1 MILWIYN
8 EVFKNVVKE
17 RRNLK
22 EKRMKS
28 MTRNTLILGLGLLMG
43 VMLAIGQ
50 GVLADKENVR
60 HSGQSI
66 PLEDIRS
73 LSEVFGKIKQNYVED
88 VEDKELL
95 ENAIRGLLSGLDPH
109 SAYLDK
115 KAFTDLREGT
125 SGEFG
130 GLGIVVG
137 MEDGFVKVISPIDD
151 TPAQKAGVKSGDMI
165 IRLDKKNVKGMSL
178 EDAVSIMRGKP
189 KTKIKLTIVR
199 EGEDKPLILSIVR
212 DIIKVQSVRSRTLE
226 DGFGYIRV
234 SAFQERTGPD
244 LRKAISTLKKDNN
257 KKLKGLVLDLRNN
270 PGGLLDAAVEV
281 SDAFL
286 ERGIVVS
293 IRGRDENR
301 TVTHSAKGMDLITNT
316 PIVVLMNEGSAS
328 ASEIVA
334 GALQDHKRAIIMG
347 TQSFGKASVQTVVP
361 LGNGSALKLTTARY
375 YTPNGTSIQAKGI
388 TPDIVLDDVKVT
400 ERDDNGFKPTKE
412 KDLSRHLTNGDE
424 DENDSETKNGNKDL
438 DKKLTLAKE
447 DYALYEAL
455 NLLKALNLVK
465 NIQ

>member
-1 MILWIYN
+1 
-8 EVFKNVVKE
+8 
-17 RRNLK
+17 
-22 EKRMKS
+22 MKS
-28 MTRNTLILGLGLLMG
+28 MTRNSLILGLGLVLG

-50 GVLADKENVR
+50 GVLAERENSR
-60 HSGQSI
+60 SSATAI

-73 LSEVFGKIKQNYVED
+73 LSEVFGKIKQNYVEE
-88 VEDKELL
+88 VKDKELL

-151 TPAQKAGVKSGDMI
+151 TPAARAGVKSGDLV
-165 IRLDKKNVKGMSL
+165 IRLDDKNVKGMSL
-178 EDAVSIMRGKP
+178 EDAVGIMRGKP
-189 KTKIKLTIVR
+189 DTDILLTIVR
-199 EGEDKPLILSIVR
+199 KGEAKPLKIKITR
-212 DIIKVQSVRSRTLE
+212 DIIKVQSVRSKTL
-226 DGFGYIRV
+226 DKGFGYIRV
-234 SAFQERTGPD
+234 SAFQERTGSD
-244 LRKAISTLKKDNN
+244 LRKALSKLKKENN
-257 KKLKGLVLDLRNN
+257 RKNLKGLVLDLRNN
-270 PGGLLDAAVEV
+270 PGGLLTQAIEV

-286 ERGIVVS
+286 ENGVVVS
-293 IRGRDENR
+293 IKGRDAANNM
-301 TVTHSAKGMDLITNT
+301 THSAKGMDLLEDA
-316 PIVVLMNEGSAS
+316 PIVVLINGGSAS

-347 TQSFGKASVQTVVP
+347 SQSFGKASVQTVVP

-388 TPDIVLDDVKVT
+388 VPDIELDDLEVSKK
-400 ERDDNGFKPTKE
+400 EDNGFKQSKE
-412 KDLSRHLTNGDE
+412 KDLTGHLDNGEE
-424 DENDSETKNGNKDL
+424 DSLTGKKKDSDDVGS
-438 DKKLTLAKE
+438 KLELAKE

-455 NLLKALNLVK
+455 NLLKGIHLVNEIK
-465 NIQ
+465 NR

>member
-1 MILWIYN
+1 
-8 EVFKNVVKE
+8 
-17 RRNLK
+17 
-22 EKRMKS
+22 MKS
-28 MTRNTLILGLGLLMG
+28 MTRNTLILGLGLLLG
-43 VMLAIGQ
+43 VMLAVGQ
-50 GVLADKENVR
+50 GVLAEKKN
-60 HSGQSI
+60 SGYQAQSI

-73 LSEVFGKIKQNYVED
+73 LSEVFGKVKQNYVEE

-115 KAFTDLREGT
+115 KAYTALREGT

-137 MEDGFVKVISPIDD
+137 MKDGFVNVISPIDD
-151 TPAQKAGVKSGDMI
+151 TPAEKAGVKSGDLI
-165 IRLDKKNVKGMSL
+165 IRLDDQNVKGMTL
-178 EDAVSIMRGKP
+178 EDAVNIMRGKP
-189 KTKIKLTIVR
+189 KTDILLMIMR
-199 EGEDKPLILSIVR
+199 EGEDKPLK
-212 DIIKVQSVRSRTLE
+212 IKITRAVIKIQSVRSKTLAK
-226 DGFGYIRV
+226 GFGYIRV
-234 SAFQERTGPD
+234 SAFQERTGAD
-244 LRKAISTLKKDNN
+244 LRKAISKLKKANN

-270 PGGLLDAAVEV
+270 PGGLLGAAVEV

-286 ERGIVVS
+286 EGGLVVS
-293 IRGRDENR
+293 IKGRDASN
-301 TVTHSAKGMDLITNT
+301 TVKYNAKGMDLINEA
-316 PIVVLMNEGSAS
+316 PIVVLINGGSAS

-375 YTPNGTSIQAKGI
+375 YTPSGTSIQAKGI

-400 ERDDNGFKPTKE
+400 KREDNGFKPTKE
-412 KDLSRHLTNGDE
+412 KDLSRHLKNGDE
-424 DENDSETKNGNKDL
+424 EKSVSKKDSKELNE
-438 DKKLTLAKE
+438 KLTLAKE

-455 NLLKALNLVK
+455 NLLKGISLLK
-465 NIQ
+465 KLEQ

>member
-1 MILWIYN
+1 
-8 EVFKNVVKE
+8 
-17 RRNLK
+17 
-22 EKRMKS
+22 MKS
-28 MTRNTLILGLGLLMG
+28 MTRNTLILGLGLMLG

-50 GVLADKENVR
+50 GVLAEKESLR
-60 HSGQSI
+60 QSMQSI

-73 LSEVFGKIKQNYVED
+73 LSEVFGKVKQNYVEE

-95 ENAIRGLLSGLDPH
+95 ENAIRGLLTGLDPH

-115 KAFTDLREGT
+115 DAFTELREGT

-137 MEDGFVKVISPIDD
+137 LKDGFVNVISPIDD
-151 TPAQKAGVKSGDMI
+151 TPAAKAGVKAGDLI

-189 KTKIKLTIVR
+189 KTDIVLTIVR
-199 EGEDKPLILSIVR
+199 EGADKPLEIKITR
-212 DIIKVQSVRSRTLE
+212 AIIKIQSVRSKTL
-226 DGFGYIRV
+226 DKGFGYIRV
-234 SAFQERTGPD
+234 SAFQERTGAD
-244 LRKAISTLKKDNN
+244 LRKAISKLKKENK

-270 PGGLLDAAVEV
+270 PGGLLSAAVEV

-286 ERGIVVS
+286 EGGTVVS
-293 IRGRDENR
+293 IKGRDISN
-301 TVTHSAKGMDLITNT
+301 TTTYSAKGLDLINEA
-316 PIVVLMNEGSAS
+316 PIVVLINGGSAS

-347 TQSFGKASVQTVVP
+347 TLSFGKASVQTVVP

-375 YTPNGTSIQAKGI
+375 YTPSGASIQAKGI
-388 TPDIVLDDVKVT
+388 TPDIVLEDLNVSEKQ
-400 ERDDNGFKPTKE
+400 DNGFNRTKE
-412 KDLSRHLTNGDE
+412 KDLSRHLKNGDDDEADNKESKATNG
-424 DENDSETKNGNKDL
+424 N
-438 DKKLTLAKE
+438 LTLAKD

-455 NLLKALNLVK
+455 NLLKGISLVK
-465 NIQ
+465 NIQR

>member
-1 MILWIYN
+1 
-8 EVFKNVVKE
+8 
-17 RRNLK
+17 
-22 EKRMKS
+22 
-28 MTRNTLILGLGLLMG
+28 MTRNSLILGLGLMLG
-43 VMLAIGQ
+43 VMLAVGQ
-50 GVLADKENVR
+50 GVLAERENSR
-60 HSGQSI
+60 HTAQSI

-88 VEDKELL
+88 VKDKDLL

-151 TPAQKAGVKSGDMI
+151 TPAEKAGVKSGDLV
-165 IRLDKKNVKGMSL
+165 IRLDDKNVKGMSL
-178 EDAVSIMRGKP
+178 EDAVNIMRGKP
-189 KTKIKLTIVR
+189 DTDILLTIVR
-199 EGEDKPLILSIVR
+199 TGETKPLKIKITR
-212 DIIKVQSVRSRTLE
+212 DIIKVQSVRSKTL
-226 DGFGYIRV
+226 DKGFGYIRV
-234 SAFQERTGPD
+234 SAFQERTGSD
-244 LRKAISTLKKDNN
+244 LRKAISKLKKENN

-270 PGGLLDAAVEV
+270 PGGLLTAAIEV

-286 ERGIVVS
+286 ETGVVVS
-293 IRGRDENR
+293 IKGRDQANNLA
-301 TVTHSAKGMDLITNT
+301 HSAKGMDLINEA
-316 PIVVLMNEGSAS
+316 PIVVLINGGSAS

-347 TQSFGKASVQTVVP
+347 SQSFGKASVQTVVP

-388 TPDIVLDDVKVT
+388 TPDIELDDLKVSKR
-400 ERDDNGFKPTKE
+400 EDNGFKQTKE
-412 KDLSRHLTNGDE
+412 KDLTGHLANGDAE
-424 DENDSETKNGNKDL
+424 DENSNKKDSKDTNS
-438 DKKLTLAKE
+438 KLELANE

-455 NLLKALNLVK
+455 NLLKGINLVK
-465 NIQ
+465 EIQNK

>member
-1 MILWIYN
+1 
-8 EVFKNVVKE
+8 
-17 RRNLK
+17 
-22 EKRMKS
+22 MKS
-28 MTRNTLILGLGLLMG
+28 MTRNTLILGLGLLLG
-43 VMLAIGQ
+43 VMLALGQ
-50 GVLADKENVR
+50 GVLAEKKNSR
-60 HSGQSI
+60 YSTQTI

-73 LSEVFGKIKQNYVED
+73 LSEVFGKIKQNYVEE

-115 KAFTDLREGT
+115 SAFTELREGT

-151 TPAQKAGVKSGDMI
+151 TPAARAGVKSGDLI
-165 IRLDKKNVKGMSL
+165 IRLDDKNVKGMSL

-189 KTKIKLTIVR
+189 KTDILLTIIR
-199 EGEDKPLILSIVR
+199 TGADKPLNIKITR
-212 DIIKVQSVRSRTLE
+212 AIIKVQSVRHKTL
-226 DGFGYIRV
+226 DKGFGYIRI
-234 SAFQERTGPD
+234 SQFQERTGAD
-244 LRKAISTLKKDNN
+244 LRKAISKLKKANN

-270 PGGLLDAAVEV
+270 PGGLLNAAVEV

-286 ERGIVVS
+286 EGGVVVS
-293 IRGRDENR
+293 IKGRDESN
-301 TVTHSAKGMDLITNT
+301 TMTHSAKGMDLLNEA
-316 PIVVLMNEGSAS
+316 PIIVLINGGSAS

-388 TPDIVLDDVKVT
+388 IPDIEIDDLKVSKN
-400 ERDDNGFKPTKE
+400 DDNGLKRTKE
-412 KDLSRHLTNGDE
+412 KDLSRHLKNGDE
-424 DENDSETKNGNKDL
+424 DEEDTSSKKDNNKTK
-438 DKKLTLAKE
+438 DKLSLAKE

-455 NLLKALNLVK
+455 NLLKGISLVK
-465 NIQ
+465 ELQK

>member
-1 MILWIYN
+1 
-8 EVFKNVVKE
+8 
-17 RRNLK
+17 
-22 EKRMKS
+22 MKS
-28 MTRNTLILGLGLLMG
+28 MTRNTLILGLGLMLG
-43 VMLAIGQ
+43 VMLALGQ
-50 GVLADKENVR
+50 GVLAEKGSSRN
-60 HSGQSI
+60 SAQSI

-88 VEDKELL
+88 IEDKELL

-115 KAFTDLREGT
+115 KAFTELREGT

-151 TPAQKAGVKSGDMI
+151 TPAARAGVKSGDLI
-165 IRLDKKNVKGMSL
+165 IRLGKKNVKGMTL
-178 EDAVSIMRGKP
+178 EDAVKIMRGKP
-189 KTKIKLTIVR
+189 DTEIMLTIVR
-199 EGEDKPLILSIVR
+199 EGEDKPLKIKITRAV
-212 DIIKVQSVRSRTLE
+212 IKVQSVRSKTLE
-226 DGFGYIRV
+226 EGFGYIRI
-234 SAFQERTGPD
+234 SAFQERTGAD
-244 LRKAISTLKKDNN
+244 LRNAISKLKKENN

-270 PGGLLDAAVEV
+270 PGGLLSAAVEV

-286 ERGIVVS
+286 EEGVVVS
-293 IRGRDENR
+293 IKGRDKAN
-301 TVTHSAKGMDLITNT
+301 TTTYSAKGMDLISEA
-316 PIVVLMNEGSAS
+316 PMIVLINGGSAS

-347 TQSFGKASVQTVVP
+347 TLSFGKASVQTVVP

-388 TPDIVLDDVKVT
+388 TPDIILDDVKVSKK
-400 ERDDNGFKPTKE
+400 EDNGFKPTKE
-412 KDLSRHLTNGDE
+412 KDLSGHLENGDGE
-424 DENDSETKNGNKDL
+424 SEEETAATIKESKKD
-438 DKKLTLAKE
+438 KIGLAKE

-455 NLLKALNLVK
+455 NLLKGISLVK
-465 NIQ
+465 GLQK

>member
-1 MILWIYN
+1 
-8 EVFKNVVKE
+8 
-17 RRNLK
+17 
-22 EKRMKS
+22 MKS
-28 MTRNTLILGLGLLMG
+28 MTRNTLILGLGLMLG
-43 VMLAIGQ
+43 IMLALGQ
-50 GVLADKENVR
+50 GVLAEKENSR
-60 HSGQSI
+60 HSMQSI

-73 LSEVFGKIKQNYVED
+73 LSEVFGKIKQNYVEE

-115 KAFTDLREGT
+115 KAFTELREGT

-151 TPAQKAGVKSGDMI
+151 TPAERAGVKSGDLI
-165 IRLDKKNVKGMSL
+165 IRLDDKNVKGMSL

-189 KTKIKLTIVR
+189 KTDILLTIVR
-199 EGEDKPLILSIVR
+199 EGADKPLKINITR
-212 DIIKVQSVRSRTLE
+212 AIIKIQSVRSKTLAK
-226 DGFGYIRV
+226 GFGYIRV
-234 SAFQERTGPD
+234 SAFQERTGVD
-244 LRKAISTLKKDNN
+244 LRKAISKLKKANN

-270 PGGLLDAAVEV
+270 PGGLLSAAVEV

-286 ERGIVVS
+286 EGGIVVS
-293 IRGRDENR
+293 IKGRDKSN
-301 TVTHSAKGMDLITNT
+301 TVTYSAKGMDLINEA
-316 PIVVLMNEGSAS
+316 PIVVLINGGSAS

-347 TQSFGKASVQTVVP
+347 TLSFGKASVQTVVP

-375 YTPNGTSIQAKGI
+375 YTPSGTSIQAKGI
-388 TPDIVLDDVKVT
+388 TPDIILDDVQVT
-400 ERDDNGFKPTKE
+400 KKEDNGFKQTKE
-412 KDLSRHLTNGDE
+412 KDLSRHLKNGDKSKKTSSKK
-424 DENDSETKNGNKDL
+424 DGSEMKEKMV
-438 DKKLTLAKE
+438 LAKE

-455 NLLKALNLVK
+455 NLLKGISLIKQLK
-465 NIQ
+465 

>member
-1 MILWIYN
+1 
-8 EVFKNVVKE
+8 
-17 RRNLK
+17 
-22 EKRMKS
+22 MKS
-28 MTRNTLILGLGLLMG
+28 VTRNTLILSLGLMLG

-50 GVLADKENVR
+50 GVLAERENSR
-60 HSGQSI
+60 SSAQSI

-88 VEDKELL
+88 VEDKVLL

-137 MEDGFVKVISPIDD
+137 LEDGFVKVISPIDD
-151 TPAQKAGVKSGDMI
+151 TPAARAGVKSGDLV
-165 IRLDKKNVKGMSL
+165 IRLDDKNVKGMSL
-178 EDAVSIMRGKP
+178 EDAVNIMRGKP
-189 KTKIKLTIVR
+189 DTSIMLTIVR
-199 EGEDKPLILSIVR
+199 KGEGKPLEIKITR
-212 DIIKVQSVRSRTLE
+212 AIIKVQSVRSKTL
-226 DGFGYIRV
+226 DKGFGYIRV
-234 SAFQERTGPD
+234 SAFQERTGSD
-244 LRKAISTLKKDNN
+244 LRKALSKLKKENN
-257 KKLKGLVLDLRNN
+257 KKNLKGLVLDLRNN
-270 PGGLLDAAVEV
+270 PGGLLTQAIEV

-286 ERGIVVS
+286 ENGVVVS
-293 IRGRDENR
+293 IKGRDKSNNM
-301 TVTHSAKGMDLITNT
+301 THSAKGMDLLNEA
-316 PIVVLMNEGSAS
+316 PIVVLINGGSAS

-347 TQSFGKASVQTVVP
+347 SQSFGKASVQTVVP

-388 TPDIVLDDVKVT
+388 VPDIELDDLKVSKN
-400 ERDDNGFKPTKE
+400 DDNGFKQSKE
-412 KDLSRHLTNGDE
+412 KDLSRHLENGDE
-424 DENDSETKNGNKDL
+424 DNVSTKKKDG
-438 DKKLTLAKE
+438 KSTEEKLELAEE

-455 NLLKALNLVK
+455 NLLKGLNLVNEMK
-465 NIQ
+465 NR

>member
-1 MILWIYN
+1 
-8 EVFKNVVKE
+8 
-17 RRNLK
+17 
-22 EKRMKS
+22 
-28 MTRNTLILGLGLLMG
+28 MTRNTLILGFGLMLG

-50 GVLADKENVR
+50 GVLAEKDNSR
-60 HSGQSI
+60 HSSAQTI

-73 LSEVFGKIKQNYVED
+73 LSEVFGKIKQHYVEE

-115 KAFTDLREGT
+115 DAFTELREGT

-137 MEDGFVKVISPIDD
+137 MKDGFINVISPIDD
-151 TPAQKAGVKSGDMI
+151 TPAERAGVKAGDLI
-165 IRLDKKNVKGMSL
+165 IRLDDKNVKGMTL

-189 KTKIKLTIVR
+189 KTDILLTIVR
-199 EGEDKPLILSIVR
+199 EGADKPLKIKITR
-212 DIIKVQSVRSRTLE
+212 AIIKIQSVRSKTLE
-226 DGFGYIRV
+226 KGFGYIRV
-234 SAFQERTGPD
+234 SAFQERTGAD
-244 LRKAISTLKKDNN
+244 LRKAISKLKKDNN

-270 PGGLLDAAVEV
+270 PGGLLNAAVEV

-286 ERGIVVS
+286 ENGIVVS
-293 IRGRDENR
+293 IKGREQSN
-301 TVTHSAKGMDLITNT
+301 TTTYSAKEADLINGA
-316 PIVVLMNEGSAS
+316 PIIVLINGGSAS

-347 TQSFGKASVQTVVP
+347 TLSFGKASVQTVVP

-375 YTPNGTSIQAKGI
+375 YTPAGTSIQAKGI
-388 TPDIVLDDVKVT
+388 TPDIVLDDVKVSKK
-400 ERDDNGFKPTKE
+400 EDNGFKPTKE
-412 KDLSRHLTNGDE
+412 KDLSRHLKNGDFDEE
-424 DENDSETKNGNKDL
+424 DND
-438 DKKLTLAKE
+438 DKKDSKEMKEKLVLAKD

-455 NLLKALNLVK
+455 NLLKGISLVK
-465 NIQ
+465 ELQK